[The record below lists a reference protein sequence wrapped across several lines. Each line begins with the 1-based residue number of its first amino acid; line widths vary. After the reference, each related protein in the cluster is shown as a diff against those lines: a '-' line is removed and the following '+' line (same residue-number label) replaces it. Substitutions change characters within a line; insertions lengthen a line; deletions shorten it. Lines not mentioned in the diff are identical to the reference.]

1 VGSGRR
7 VAGLPL
13 IGVGDVAGTIR
24 ARHHSPERPLHPSHG
39 PPGLDTAILF
49 ATRTARMF
57 GYGFLSLV
65 LALYLAAVGL
75 DAFAVGL
82 LLSLTL
88 AGDAVLSLVL
98 ATRAD
103 LVGRRRTLVVGGLLM
118 AAGGIVFALTGE
130 FGLLAVAAI
139 VGVISPSGNEV
150 GPFLAVE
157 QAALSEITD
166 PRRRTH
172 VFARYQLA
180 GSLATAAGALAAGL
194 LVQALLAAGVAA
206 LDAYRVV
213 LVAYALIGLGL
224 AAGFGRLSPAVE
236 ARAPAD
242 PSIRRRLGLHRSQ
255 RVVAGLSGLFALD
268 AFGGGF
274 VVQSVVAL
282 WFTVRF
288 GAEPAVLGAIF
299 FGANALAG
307 LSGLVA
313 ARLADRIGLLN
324 TMVATHIP
332 SNVLLILVPFMPT
345 LPLAIA
351 VLLVRFSISQMD
363 VPTRQSYTM
372 AVVDPDERSAAAG
385 ITGVARSAG
394 AALSPALAAPLA
406 ANPVLGALPFVMAG
420 VLKLV
425 YDVALWRAFRAVP
438 GEGAG
443 SAHSA
448 RR

>member
-1 VGSGRR
+1 
-7 VAGLPL
+7 
-13 IGVGDVAGTIR
+13 
-24 ARHHSPERPLHPSHG
+24 
-39 PPGLDTAILF
+39 
-49 ATRTARMF
+49 MF

-75 DAFAVGL
+75 DPFTVGL
-82 LLSLTL
+82 LLTLTL
-88 AGDAVLSLVL
+88 GGDAVISLVL

-103 LVGRRRTLVVGGLLM
+103 VVGRRRTLVAGGLLM
-118 AAGGIVFALTGE
+118 AAGGAVFAVTGE
-130 FGLLAVAAI
+130 FAWLAIAAI

-172 VFARYQLA
+172 VFARYQLV
-180 GSLATAAGALAAGL
+180 GSLATAAGALVAGV
-194 LVQALLAAGVAA
+194 LVQGLVGVGLAAV
-206 LDAYRVV
+206 DAYRVV
-213 LVAYALIGLGL
+213 LVAYALIGLALAGGFRGL
-224 AAGFGRLSPAVE
+224 SAAVE
-236 ARAPAD
+236 PRAPAD

-282 WFTVRF
+282 WFVVRF
-288 GAEPAVLGAIF
+288 GAEPALLGAIF

-307 LSGLVA
+307 LSGIVA

-324 TMVATHIP
+324 TMVATHMP
-332 SNVLLILVPFMPT
+332 SNVLLILVPLMPT

-351 VLLVRFSISQMD
+351 VLLARFSISQMD

-385 ITGVARSAG
+385 ITSVARSAG
-394 AALSPALAAPLA
+394 AALSPVLAAPMVANPALAA
-406 ANPVLGALPFVMAG
+406 VPFIVAG
-420 VLKLV
+420 VLKLA
-425 YDVALWRAFRAVP
+425 YDVALWRAFRAVRSRDP
-438 GEGAG
+438 GT
-443 SAHSA
+443 
-448 RR
+448 